1 VVISAVHSGS
11 LRYYAGRLTLRWDYV
26 DPSWLDRVVEWLAA
40 HGHHPYLLL
49 EEAEIATLRTTH
61 GPVSA
66 VGRLDWEPLVSFRGG
81 AVSFYDA
88 AERSRTAP
96 AVAQTPSQAVK
107 GCVPQRP
114 FPRLR

>member
-1 VVISAVHSGS
+1 M
-11 LRYYAGRLTLRWDYV
+11 RWDYV
-26 DPSWLDRVVEWLAA
+26 DPACLDRVVEWLAA

-49 EEAEIATLRTTH
+49 EEAEIAELRTRH

-81 AVSFYDA
+81 AVRFYDA
-88 AERSRTAP
+88 AERGRAAP
-96 AVAQTPSQAVK
+96 AVAQTPSGAVRA
-107 GCVPQRP
+107 CVPQRP